1 MKKMLKS
8 LFLLTLACA
17 MLCSVTALG
26 ETAEATAVDF
36 SQYPESF
43 SEWDAN
49 YLASYLRALDLFTTD
64 GFVVPLS
71 EGDAEAMEAAGGFI
85 YTTTDASAMD
95 MFFFFD
101 AGKEEL
107 LASIREN
114 QAIIPAGMEEAAML
128 MDGMIGNLVFSYSMG
143 LDEAHMAALYNAMAE
158 LAAHFGLEP
167 DFLLSPIME

>member
-26 ETAEATAVDF
+26 ETAEATEVDF

-43 SEWDAN
+43 SDWDAN
-49 YLASYLRALDLFTTD
+49 YLASYLRVLGLFAAD

-101 AGKEEL
+101 AGKEDL

-128 MDGMIGNLVFSYSMG
+128 MDGMIGNLVFSYTMG
-143 LDEAHMAALYNAMAE
+143 LDETHMVALYDAMAE
-158 LAAHFGLEP
+158 LAAHFGIEP